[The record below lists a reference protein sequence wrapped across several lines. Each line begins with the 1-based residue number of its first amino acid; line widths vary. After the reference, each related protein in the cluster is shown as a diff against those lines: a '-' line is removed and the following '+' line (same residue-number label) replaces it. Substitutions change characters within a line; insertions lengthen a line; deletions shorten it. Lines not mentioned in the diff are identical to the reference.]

1 MGRYVSAPASAQ
13 PPRVHNMHVH
23 VVHVHVVHVH
33 VHMHVHVHEHVH
45 VHVHVVVVH
54 VHVARAPTTQGAV
67 AALLVDNGSTDD
79 CGSKRERDGETA
91 SQCQERHKD
100 THQDSHTDITRPG

>member
-1 MGRYVSAPASAQ
+1 MYAPDI
-13 PPRVHNMHVH
+13 VHA
-23 VVHVHVVHVH
+23 HVH
-33 VHMHVHVHEHVH
+33 VHA
-45 VHVHVVVVH
+45 
-54 VHVARAPTTQGAV
+54 ARAPTTQGAV

-100 THQDSHTDITRPG
+100 THQDSHTDTSHDLAEGPT